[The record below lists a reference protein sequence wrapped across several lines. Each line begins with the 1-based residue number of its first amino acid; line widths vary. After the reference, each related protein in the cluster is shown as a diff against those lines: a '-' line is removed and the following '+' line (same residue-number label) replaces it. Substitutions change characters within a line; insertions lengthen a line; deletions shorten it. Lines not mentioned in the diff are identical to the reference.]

1 MCCVSYQLSLR
12 TVFGWGVFSSW
23 HPLCSAE
30 TKKIARQVRRCRE
43 ATDLEEHWEML
54 WTADL
59 EGYRGSFSHGG
70 RVSDRHRQTTRTS
83 PISHIRRPLR
93 EPFLTML
100 GPFTSPSGFSW
111 DQTQQIQ
118 LLRKESPMT
127 ILPRCNHQQNCSGYG
142 RSWPKKTTLTNWKSI
157 LVHIIWPC
165 DIWGSWIWVRRDWG
179 VFSRGTKRTSLSLR
193 SALFLCLELNAS
205 HGNSWGLWTRRTPL
219 PQQLPSSRVS
229 VRFPPPP
236 LL

>member
-1 MCCVSYQLSLR
+1 MSRSDWSWRALR
-12 TVFGWGVFSSW
+12 NALNRWPRRISRKLFSWREGVW
-23 HPLCSAE
+23 SAS
-30 TKKIARQVRRCRE
+30 
-43 ATDLEEHWEML
+43 TDNQNFTNQPH
-54 WTADL
+54 
-59 EGYRGSFSHGG
+59 S
-70 RVSDRHRQTTRTS
+70 QTTS
-83 PISHIRRPLR
+83 R

-100 GPFTSPSGFSW
+100 GPFTSPSGLSW

-118 LLRKESPMT
+118 LLRKESPMA

-165 DIWGSWIWVRRDWG
+165 DIWGSWIWERRDWG
-179 VFSRGTKRTSLSLR
+179 VFFRGTNRTSLSLR

-219 PQQLPSSRVS
+219 PQQLPSSRDS
-229 VRFPPPP
+229 VRFPPPS
-236 LL
+236 LTCNST